1 MAAYYTYRLLEIA
14 QWDKAQQQID
24 AVAREGFR
32 YRDAI
37 PRGEGSVMLIFEREA
52 TPEEGD
58 AWAAARAALNRSK
71 KPGFG
76 ASKSQENEQKYPPE
90 EDE

>member
-1 MAAYYTYRLLEIA
+1 MASHYAYRLVEIN

-24 AVAREGFR
+24 AVARDGFR

-37 PRGEGSVMLIFEREA
+37 QRGEGRIVLIFERET

-58 AWAAARAALNRSK
+58 AWSAARAALNRPQ

-76 ASKSQENEQKYPPE
+76 ASKSEEEEQKYPPE

>member
-1 MAAYYTYRLLEIA
+1 MAAYYTYRLVEIN
-14 QWDKAQQQID
+14 QWDKAQGQID

-37 PRGEGSVMLIFEREA
+37 PRGEGGVMLIFERE
-52 TPEEGD
+52 TNPEESD
-58 AWAAARAALNRSK
+58 AWSAARAALGRGK
-71 KPGFG
+71 KPGTG
-76 ASKSQENEQKYPPE
+76 ASKSQDEGPKYPPE